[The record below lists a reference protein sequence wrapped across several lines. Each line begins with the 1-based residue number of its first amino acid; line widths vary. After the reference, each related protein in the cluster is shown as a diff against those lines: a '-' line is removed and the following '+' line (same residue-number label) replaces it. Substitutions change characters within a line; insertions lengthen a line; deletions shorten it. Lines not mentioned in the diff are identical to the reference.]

1 MPVLRHDGVMPGRG
15 GRTAT
20 KQSATPDGF
29 VDLGA
34 PPPRSLWRTVV
45 FLLLA
50 SLIIIGVVGVLHV
63 WVMQSRLREHEL
75 QRAEADVL
83 HQVELYVEHGADAAL
98 LAGDPA
104 AIEAFDNRMYED
116 FVRPNTVGL
125 ALWRPDGTVV
135 YALDKSY
142 IGTVHTLPPQA
153 AAALADE
160 SVHSSLDGGNADQAL
175 GWQANSSIEVF
186 APLRSDRT
194 GPPLVWEVGLRRE
207 NLAQQADRLVV
218 SVAVLLGIGAAV
230 LLLAQGGL
238 SLALVRRNEREREYR
253 RWLTQRV
260 SEMAAVERR
269 QIAADLHDGVVQELA
284 GIALDLEAP
293 LPGLESAIEKS
304 ERKAFA
310 SRVRNSVATLRGQ
323 TAELYPTAAAL
334 IDVPTALQ
342 SMLDRMPRGIDKHLE
357 VDPDADVEPGYRWL
371 VFRVAQEALRNVTQ
385 HSKAARVDV
394 ALRRAEGSTVLTV
407 TDNGKGFSP
416 ETDAVEPGHMGLS
429 LMSDTATAAG
439 AHLTIRSAKGEG
451 TTVRLEVPE

>member
-1 MPVLRHDGVMPGRG
+1 MMGHDGSMFRHRG
-15 GRTAT
+15 GG
-20 KQSATPDGF
+20 ATPTRVTPEGF

-34 PPPRSLWRTVV
+34 PPPRSLWRMVLLV
-45 FLLLA
+45 LLA
-50 SLIIIGVVGVLHV
+50 SLLVIVSIGGLHV
-63 WVMQSRLREHEL
+63 WVMQSKLQEHEL
-75 QRAEADVL
+75 QRAEADVK
-83 HQVELYVEHGADAAL
+83 HQVELYIEHGADAAL
-98 LAGDPA
+98 LAGDPDSIA
-104 AIEAFDNRMYED
+104 AFDARMYED

-135 YALDKSY
+135 YALEKSN
-142 IGTVHTLPPQA
+142 IGKVFPLPEGA
-153 AAALADE
+153 RAALATGDE
-160 SVHSSLDGGNADQAL
+160 QSQIGGGGAEAAP
-175 GWQANSSIEVF
+175 GWRSDSAIEVF
-186 APLRSDRT
+186 APLRSNRT
-194 GPPLVWEVGLRRE
+194 GIPLVWEVGLRRE
-207 NLAQQADRLVV
+207 ELSKQADRLVV
-218 SVAVLLGIGAAV
+218 SVAVLLGLGAGI
-230 LLLAQGGL
+230 LLLAQGLL
-238 SLALVRRNEREREYR
+238 SFALVKRNDREREYR

-310 SRVRNSVATLRGQ
+310 SRVRDAVATLRGQ

-342 SMLDRMPRGIDKHLE
+342 SMLDRMPRGIEKHLE
-357 VDPDADVEPGYRWL
+357 VDPGADIEPGYRWL

-385 HSKAARVDV
+385 HSKAPQVNV
-394 ALRRAEGSTVLTV
+394 ALRRTEVGTVLTV
-407 TDNGKGFSP
+407 TDNGRGFSP

-439 AHLTIRSAKGEG
+439 AQLTVRSAKGEG
-451 TTVRLEVPE
+451 TTIRLEVPE